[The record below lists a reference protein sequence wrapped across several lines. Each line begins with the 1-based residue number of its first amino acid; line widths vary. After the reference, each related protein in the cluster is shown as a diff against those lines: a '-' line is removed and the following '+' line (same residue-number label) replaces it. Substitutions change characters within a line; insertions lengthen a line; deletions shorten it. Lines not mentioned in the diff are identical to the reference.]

1 MWTYIAI
8 FGLFLCTLTAFAMG
22 LHAAARV
29 TRFQKSTKDIDW
41 ESVSDLI
48 GDVASLKSQLRK
60 VNNRFNGFERAGK
73 GTALDAQ
80 AEAERFANMQVVG
93 QNRYRGG

>member
-1 MWTYIAI
+1 MWTIIAI
-8 FGLFLCTLTAFAMG
+8 SALFLCTCTAFAMG
-22 LHAAARV
+22 LHAAACV
-29 TRFQKSTKDIDW
+29 ARFQKSTKDIDW

-80 AEAERFANMQVVG
+80 GEAQRFASMQVI
-93 QNRYRGG
+93 QPNRYGGG

>member
-1 MWTYIAI
+1 MQWVYTRPRA
-8 FGLFLCTLTAFAMG
+8 L
-22 LHAAARV
+22 RV
-29 TRFQKSTKDIDW
+29 FKNLKDIDW